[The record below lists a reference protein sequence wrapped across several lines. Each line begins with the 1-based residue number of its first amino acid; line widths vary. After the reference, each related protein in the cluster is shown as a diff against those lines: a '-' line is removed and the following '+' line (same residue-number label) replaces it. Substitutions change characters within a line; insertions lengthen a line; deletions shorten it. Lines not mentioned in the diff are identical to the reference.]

1 MGRLVRISIYAL
13 IILILYFWV
22 TAIVRSYQNKS
33 VEEENIQIADTL
45 SLDSMSVDLTNIFA
59 DDTSALISDGDVV
72 DGKID
77 YESLDKK
84 SRKWKKNQFLRHR
97 LQKESNKYHWKNL
110 DINKNLQ
117 LSPTKQNL

>member
-45 SLDSMSVDLTNIFA
+45 SLDSMGVDSTNIFA
-59 DDTSALISDGDVV
+59 
-72 DGKID
+72 
-77 YESLDKK
+77 
-84 SRKWKKNQFLRHR
+84 
-97 LQKESNKYHWKNL
+97 
-110 DINKNLQ
+110 
-117 LSPTKQNL
+117 